1 MHHSSYKAYLVKQDA
16 SIIRVNVYFKAGYIV
31 GKEGL
36 RWVLTWPH
44 CPAGSGCARKAV
56 LNTALIPKCRKKVM
70 WYDWLTIFNTN
81 RKWHLNNSN
90 ISSDLHGDYIYFYY
104 VFTIPPL
111 KRGFAGKKDWWP
123 FSLNLIQLKRNC
135 NPKVHKTHFY
145 RFWHTFL
152 PF

>member
-1 MHHSSYKAYLVKQDA
+1 MGFDMASLSCRLWLRKKSSSEHS
-16 SIIRVNVYFKAGYIV
+16 I
-31 GKEGL
+31 
-36 RWVLTWPH
+36 
-44 CPAGSGCARKAV
+44 
-56 LNTALIPKCRKKVM
+56 NTQVQKKKVM

-145 RFWHTFL
+145 RFWHFFAILELKISLINLLFFSIDEKLWDYLCITKIL
-152 PF
+152 LND